1 MSELKFN
8 ASEPLTLGIELEL
21 QLIARD
27 NHNLAT
33 ESADFLRRLDNKSM
47 TGVIKPEITQG
58 MFEINSSV
66 HHDVNDLFAELMQLK
81 TDLSAVAEHSG
92 IDICGGGTHPF
103 QRWQQQRI
111 FPTERYHQVSQR
123 YGFLAQRFTVFGQHI
138 HIGCSNGD
146 DALYLCHAL
155 ARYLPHFVALSASS
169 PFYQGTDSLFDSSR
183 MTVVSAFPLSGMPP
197 FLLHWNEFEHHF
209 NNMANLGIVE
219 SIKDYYWDIR
229 PKPEYGTVEIRIC
242 DTPLTMGWAAAL
254 AAYAQLLAAWLLE
267 NRPPLSASLYLP
279 YSMNRFR
286 AGRYGFSAELIDAK
300 DGTIIDLQT
309 DVLNTLNQLRPY
321 ATALHC
327 EEAFEALLMR
337 IKKMHNDAYHCRRL
351 FAQTHS
357 LNDVVAFNSELWR
370 DCASFFQ
377 SAII

>member
-1 MSELKFN
+1 MSELTFT
-8 ASEPLTLGIELEL
+8 ASEPLTIGIELEL

-27 NHNLAT
+27 SNNLAT
-33 ESADFLRRLDNKSM
+33 ESADFLRRLERKPM
-47 TGVIKPEITQG
+47 PGAIKPEITQG

-66 HHDVNDLFAELMQLK
+66 HHHVNDLFAELMQIK
-81 TDLSAVAEHSG
+81 ADLSAVAEHSG

-138 HIGCSNGD
+138 HIGCRNGD
-146 DALYLCHAL
+146 DALFLCHAL

-183 MTVVSAFPLSGMPP
+183 LTVVSAFPLSGMPP
-197 FLLHWNEFEHHF
+197 FLLQWHAFEEHYS
-209 NNMANLGIVE
+209 NMVTLGIIE

-267 NRPPLSASLYLP
+267 NRPVLSASLYLP

-286 AGRYGFSAELIDAK
+286 AGRYGFAAELIDAE
-300 DGTIIDLQT
+300 DGAIVDLQT
-309 DVLNTLNQLRPY
+309 DVLNTLNQLRPHV
-321 ATALHC
+321 ATLRC
-327 EEAFEALLMR
+327 EDAFDALLLR
-337 IKKMHNDAYHCRRL
+337 AKQMHNDASHSREL
-351 FAQTHS
+351 FAQTRS
-357 LNDVVAFNSELWR
+357 LGDVVAINSELWR
-370 DCASFFQ
+370 DCESFFQ
-377 SAII
+377 LTNA